1 MIQAPY
7 CAAVDFRFS
16 CNEGNQVSWKQS
28 YYQIVSKRIRF
39 NFGPVIFLNAIAM
52 HFLLFYRDKAAKKI
66 KLGSWGYVHYWWLT
80 LRTSRHKNLV
90 MFSDFEAFLPIYF
103 FSDFVGSRRMILR
116 KWKWPVSLKNS

>member
-1 MIQAPY
+1 MIQATY

-52 HFLLFYRDKAAKKI
+52 HFLLFYRDKAAKKLSLVRGVTCTTDDWPCERVVI
-66 KLGSWGYVHYWWLT
+66 KTW
-80 LRTSRHKNLV
+80 
-90 MFSDFEAFLPIYF
+90 
-103 FSDFVGSRRMILR
+103 
-116 KWKWPVSLKNS
+116 

>member
-1 MIQAPY
+1 MSNYLGILSTMIQAPY

-66 KLGSWGYVHYWWLT
+66 S
-80 LRTSRHKNLV
+80 LV
-90 MFSDFEAFLPIYF
+90 RGVTCTTD
-103 FSDFVGSRRMILR
+103 D
-116 KWKWPVSLKNS
+116 

>member
-39 NFGPVIFLNAIAM
+39 NFGPVIFLNSITM
-52 HFLLFYRDKAAKKI
+52 HFLLFYRDKFPADDPQKVKMTRI
-66 KLGSWGYVHYWWLT
+66 LEELINLT
-80 LRTSRHKNLV
+80 VKEKGVSSVTVLEML
-90 MFSDFEAFLPIYF
+90 Y
-103 FSDFVGSRRMILR
+103 LR
-116 KWKWPVSLKNS
+116 KVSFTSSVHESVQ